1 MAALMA
7 AFLPVAM
14 MVLML
19 ALGLRLAPREIFAAL
34 RAPRALG
41 AGLALQLIALP
52 ALAFGLARVFGLSA
66 PLAAGLM
73 LVAASPGGVSSNYI
87 THLARGSVALS
98 VTMTLLTSLLAP
110 LSLPLVLG
118 LSGAAAPESGALW
131 RISLGM
137 SAVALAP
144 LALGMAAG
152 HLAPGFAARTSRLLD
167 PLARLLFAL
176 MVGATFVQ
184 NWGAMRAGF
193 ASAGPAVL
201 ALAVLA
207 PALALG
213 VGRALSLGAAAGRTI
228 AIEISLQNVAITIFV
243 AGKLLGAPALA
254 IPGLIYAVVMNIV
267 ALGFILSAPPRA
279 PAPGSAPMPPPMPA
293 PAPAPAR
300 APR

>member
-19 ALGLRLAPREIFAAL
+19 ALGLRLAPGALVAAV
-34 RAPRALG
+34 RTPRALG
-41 AGLALQLIALP
+41 AGLALQLVALP
-52 ALAFGLARVFGLSA
+52 VLAFCLARGFGLSA
-66 PLAAGLM
+66 PLSAGLM

-98 VTMTLLTSLLAP
+98 VTMTLVTSLLAP
-110 LSLPLVLG
+110 LSLPLVLA
-118 LSGAAAPESGALW
+118 LSGVAAPHSAALW

-144 LALGMAAG
+144 LALGMAVG
-152 HLAPGFAARTSRLLD
+152 RFAPALAARASRLLD
-167 PLARLLFAL
+167 PLARGLFAL

-193 ASAGPAVL
+193 AGAGPAVI

-207 PALALG
+207 PAMALG
-213 VGRALSLGAAAGRTI
+213 AARALRLGAAAGRTI

-243 AGKLLGAPALA
+243 AGKLLGAPELA
-254 IPGLIYAVVMNIV
+254 IPGLIYAVMMNIV
-267 ALGFILSAPPRA
+267 ALGFILSAPAPE
-279 PAPGSAPMPPPMPA
+279 PAPEPDPA
-293 PAPAPAR
+293 PR
-300 APR
+300 